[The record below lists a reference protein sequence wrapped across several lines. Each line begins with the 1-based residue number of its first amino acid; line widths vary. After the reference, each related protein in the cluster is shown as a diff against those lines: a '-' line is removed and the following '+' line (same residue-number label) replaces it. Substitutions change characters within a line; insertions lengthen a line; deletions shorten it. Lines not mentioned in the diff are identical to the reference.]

1 MRGGGGDPLLT
12 SSFPQAV
19 NFGGSR
25 EAQDEGFSRGSLY
38 LALHMPGCKPQGLVR
53 GREQR
58 RENVQSGFLGR
69 QGCPIQGLQIGE
81 GPIRIHLS
89 SAPAKALT
97 PAPSRGVRASP
108 PVGWAPVAFL
118 PGGAARKHIA
128 TAAGTSF
135 LQQDGMVCPMNC
147 PGIPL
152 KGGPSP
158 EAALTRLSCPS
169 LTPPP
174 PPLPPRRPWGPAVT
188 PAPLARCVPAP
199 GPLGWPQCAASAL
212 LRLWL
217 KGAGE
222 RREHPTGLAGQ
233 QPLIT
238 SLAWFLG
245 ENETSLSPTE
255 GRFPW
260 KGSEMFRFPSPFGA
274 PWAAPCFLVIRNREL
289 AASLLPVLS
298 PSPGGSC
305 KVASCCGS

>member
-108 PVGWAPVAFL
+108 PW
-118 PGGAARKHIA
+118 GGLL
-128 TAAGTSF
+128 S
-135 LQQDGMVCPMNC
+135 
-147 PGIPL
+147 
-152 KGGPSP
+152 
-158 EAALTRLSCPS
+158 LSCLVGQPANTLRRQLAPPS
-169 LTPPP
+169 
-174 PPLPPRRPWGPAVT
+174 
-188 PAPLARCVPAP
+188 
-199 GPLGWPQCAASAL
+199 SN
-212 LRLWL
+212 
-217 KGAGE
+217 KM
-222 RREHPTGLAGQ
+222 
-233 QPLIT
+233 
-238 SLAWFLG
+238 AWF
-245 ENETSLSPTE
+245 
-255 GRFPW
+255 
-260 KGSEMFRFPSPFGA
+260 A
-274 PWAAPCFLVIRNREL
+274 P
-289 AASLLPVLS
+289 
-298 PSPGGSC
+298 
-305 KVASCCGS
+305 